1 MGELQDQA
9 IRQHCKAL
17 RMPTIGTQFARLAD
31 AAAREGQSH
40 VGYLEA
46 LLAGEME
53 ERESRAI
60 ARLLHEARLP
70 RMKTLEAFEFDR
82 SGVSAGQLRTL
93 AEGDYVAKA
102 EPILLV
108 GEAGTGK
115 THLATGLCVAACRQ
129 RRRVRFTTATGLIN
143 ELAEAAHA
151 NQLSR
156 ALARWERL
164 DLICID
170 ELGYV
175 PLAETACELMFQ
187 VIADRAEKAAVIVT
201 TNLPFSE
208 WSQVIP
214 NPRLCKALIDRL
226 TDQAHIITTGATP
239 IGSAVHR
246 RSGRPPNH
254 DGEDRTAS
262 PTCWAGPRPG
272 PAGQTPGGGPIF
284 VSTSGPIFIVTATR
298 AC

>member
-1 MGELQDQA
+1 MMADLQDQA
-9 IRQHCKAL
+9 IRQHCKVL
-17 RMPTIGTQFARLAD
+17 RMPTIGGQFARLAD
-31 AAAREGQSH
+31 AATREGQTH
-40 VGYLEA
+40 IGYLEA
-46 LLAGEME
+46 LLAAEME

-70 RMKTLEAFEFDR
+70 RMKTLDEFEFDR
-82 SGVSAGQLRTL
+82 SGVAATQLRTL
-93 AEGDYVAKA
+93 AEGEYVTRA

-115 THLATGLCVAACRQ
+115 SHLATGLCVAACRQ

-156 ALARWERL
+156 ALGRWERL

-208 WSQVIP
+208 WPQVIP
-214 NPRLCKALIDRL
+214 NPRLCKAL
-226 TDQAHIITTGATP
+226 T
-239 IGSAVHR
+239 
-246 RSGRPPNH
+246 
-254 DGEDRTAS
+254 
-262 PTCWAGPRPG
+262 
-272 PAGQTPGGGPIF
+272 
-284 VSTSGPIFIVTATR
+284 TSGGS
-298 AC
+298 

>member
-1 MGELQDQA
+1 MRGDGMMSELQAQS
-9 IRQHCKAL
+9 IRQHCKTL
-17 RMPTIGTQFARLAD
+17 RMPTIGGQFARLAE
-31 AAAREGQSH
+31 AATREGQSH
-40 VGYLEA
+40 VGYLDA
-46 LLAGEME
+46 LLTAEME

-60 ARLLHEARLP
+60 TRLLHEARLP

-82 SGVSAGQLRTL
+82 SGVSAAQLRTL
-93 AEGDYVAKA
+93 AEGDYVARA

-170 ELGYV
+170 ELGEAGQGSDGVAVGIARRGYV

-226 TDQAHIITTGATP
+226 TDQAHIITTGAD
-239 IGSAVHR
+239 SYRFR
-246 RSGRPPNH
+246 RT
-254 DGEDRTAS
+254 TAQRK
-262 PTCWAGPRPG
+262 AGK
-272 PAGQTPGGGPIF
+272 
-284 VSTSGPIFIVTATR
+284 S
-298 AC
+298 

>member
-1 MGELQDQA
+1 
-9 IRQHCKAL
+9 
-17 RMPTIGTQFARLAD
+17 
-31 AAAREGQSH
+31 
-40 VGYLEA
+40 
-46 LLAGEME
+46 
-53 ERESRAI
+53 
-60 ARLLHEARLP
+60 
-70 RMKTLEAFEFDR
+70 MKTLDAFEFER
-82 SGVSAGQLRTL
+82 SSVSVAQLRTL

-102 EPILLV
+102 EPVLLV

-156 ALARWERL
+156 ALGRWERL

-187 VIADRAEKAAVIVT
+187 VIADPAVIVT

-226 TDQAHIITTGATP
+226 TDQAHIITTGTD
-239 IGSAVHR
+239 SYRFR
-246 RSGRPPNH
+246 RTTAR
-254 DGEDRTAS
+254 RTTGKS
-262 PTCWAGPRPG
+262 
-272 PAGQTPGGGPIF
+272 
-284 VSTSGPIFIVTATR
+284 
-298 AC
+298 